1 VTVFL
6 LVLVLQGAP
15 PGALR
20 SVEEQLARAE
30 RAELREPGSDRFF
43 TLDSASLARARSQI
57 EAYLQTSPDD
67 VAAWVMLARVG
78 RFVLQP
84 SRSAQCSPEHGCV
97 LDSTF
102 NDAPFVAA
110 LDSALQLRPDD
121 APAHFWKA
129 RLLDDG
135 RPVLRDGEF
144 DVDVDTAQM
153 LVHARRAVALDSR
166 NVRYREFLAATLS
179 DMGSYDAAAEVIRP
193 VEGGKHILSLIF
205 QDLAAV
211 PVPDRAVAWPK
222 GHAVLAAVGL
232 HESPRF
238 ASHSGRSW
246 VTDQSID
253 QVEAFYRRRWP
264 TFKFFRNVTEN
275 GQRGGMQYLRPDRQG
290 KLQPAVD
297 STFMTELGN
306 QSQFV
311 GLLLAVGEA
320 GPRFDRPG
328 QRYPAAVAGKDVF
341 SEIIIVTGRK
351 GN

>member
-6 LVLVLQGAP
+6 LILALQG

-20 SVEEQLARAE
+20 SVEEQVARAE
-30 RAELREPGSDRFF
+30 RSELREPGSDRYFA
-43 TLDSASLARARSQI
+43 LDSGSLARARSQI
-57 EAYLQTSPDD
+57 EAYLQASPDD
-67 VAAWVMLARVG
+67 VAAWVLLGRVG
-78 RFVLQP
+78 RFILQP
-84 SRSAQCSPEHGCV
+84 ARSAQCSPEHGCV

-102 NDAPFVAA
+102 DESRFQAA
-110 LDSALQLRPDD
+110 LDSALKLRPDD
-121 APAHFWKA
+121 PAAHFWKA
-129 RLLDDG
+129 RLLSDG
-135 RPVLRDGEF
+135 RPVLREGEF
-144 DVDVDTAQM
+144 GVDVDTVQM
-153 LVHARRAVALDSR
+153 LAHARRAVALDSR
-166 NVRYREFLAATLS
+166 NVRYREFLTVTLS
-179 DMGSYDAAAEVIRP
+179 DMGSYDEAAEVIRP

-211 PVPDRAVAWPK
+211 PIPDRAVAWPN
-222 GHAVLAAVGL
+222 GHAVLAATGL
-232 HESPRF
+232 HEGPRF
-238 ASHSGRSW
+238 ASHTGRSW

-264 TFKFFRNVTEN
+264 SFKFFRSVAEN
-275 GQRGGMQYLRPDRQG
+275 GQHGGMQYLRPDRQG
-290 KLQPAVD
+290 KLQPAAD

-311 GLLLAVGEA
+311 GLLLAVGES

-328 QRYPAAVAGKDVF
+328 QQYPAAVAGKDVF

>member
-1 VTVFL
+1 M
-6 LVLVLQGAP
+6 LVLQG

-43 TLDSASLARARSQI
+43 TLDSADLARARSQI

-67 VAAWVMLARVG
+67 VAAWVLLARVG

-84 SRSAQCSPEHGCV
+84 SRSAQCSPAHGCV

-102 NDAPFVAA
+102 DDAPFRAA
-110 LDSALQLRPDD
+110 LDTALKLRPDD
-121 APAHFWKA
+121 PAAHFWKA
-129 RLLDDG
+129 RLLGDG

-144 DVDVDTAQM
+144 GVDVDTAQM

-166 NVRYREFLAATLS
+166 NVRYREFLAVTLS
-179 DMGSYDAAAEVIRP
+179 DMGSYEEAAEAIRP
-193 VEGGKHILSLIF
+193 VDGGRHILSLIF

-211 PVPDRAVAWPK
+211 PIPDRAVAWPK

-238 ASHSGRSW
+238 ASHAGRSW

-253 QVEAFYRRRWP
+253 QVEAFYRRHWP
-264 TFKFFRNVTEN
+264 SFRFFRSVAEN
-275 GQRGGMQYLRPDRQG
+275 GQHGGMQYLRPDRQG
-290 KLQPAVD
+290 KLQPAAD
-297 STFMTELGN
+297 STFMTELGSE
-306 QSQFV
+306 SQFV
-311 GLLLAVGEA
+311 GLLLAVGES

-328 QRYPAAVAGKDVF
+328 ERYPTAVAGKDVF

>member
-1 VTVFL
+1 MTVFL
-6 LVLVLQGAP
+6 LILVLQT

-67 VAAWVMLARVG
+67 AAAWVLLARVG

-84 SRSAQCSPEHGCV
+84 TRSAQCSPEHGCV

-102 NDAPFVAA
+102 NDAPFRAA
-110 LDSALQLRPDD
+110 LDSALKLRPDD
-121 APAHFWKA
+121 PAAHFWKA
-129 RLLDDG
+129 RLLGDG
-135 RPVLRDGEF
+135 RPVLHNGEF
-144 DVDVDTAQM
+144 GVDVDTAQM

-166 NVRYREFLAATLS
+166 SVRYREFLAVTLS
-179 DMGSYDAAAEVIRP
+179 EMGSYEEAAEAIRP
-193 VEGGKHILSLIF
+193 VDGGKHILSLIF

-211 PVPDRAVAWPK
+211 PVPERAVAWPK

-238 ASHSGRSW
+238 AGQAGRRW
-246 VTDQSID
+246 VTEQSID

-264 TFKFFRNVTEN
+264 SFRFFRSVAEN
-275 GQRGGMQYLRPDRQG
+275 GQHGGMQYLRPDRQG
-290 KLQPAVD
+290 KLQPAAD
-297 STFMTELGN
+297 SAFMTELAN
-306 QSQFV
+306 ESQFI
-311 GLLLAVGEA
+311 GLLLAVGQS

-328 QRYPAAVAGKDVF
+328 ARYPAAVAGKDVF